1 MRNSGILMHI
11 TSLPSPYG
19 IGTMG
24 KAAREFVDF
33 LETSGQHCWQILP
46 ICPTGYGDSPYQSFS
61 TYAGNPYW
69 IDLDDLCEMGL
80 LKKEEYANR
89 FWGENPELVD
99 FGQIFVERFPVLRLA
114 VERLW
119 QTQGGLVKTFMEE
132 EKAWLEDYALFMALK
147 EENDGASWLSWEENI
162 RLRKVHA
169 MEDAK
174 VRLADGVRF
183 WVGMQY
189 LFFMQ
194 WRKLKAYANAKDV
207 LIIGDVPIYVALDS
221 VDVWADTKQFQLD
234 AETLTPTFVAGCP
247 PDGFSADGQLWGNP
261 LFKWDNMAKDGYQWW
276 IRRIAYQ
283 CATYDILRI
292 DHFRGF
298 DAYYAIPF
306 GDDTARFGHWE
317 KGPGLALFQA
327 VEKALGKQN
336 IIAEDLGFLTDDVKE
351 MLANT
356 GFPGMKVLLF
366 AFDSRDG
373 EQYFTHSYPVNSVA
387 YVGTHDNDTVIG
399 WFATAPEKDVAL
411 AKKYMRLQKDEGYHM
426 GAMRTLWASPSDLA
440 IIQMQDVLGLGV
452 ESRMNTPGT
461 MSGNWQWRM
470 KPNQLTEDLAQN
482 IYAEMEIYSRL
493 EWK

>member
-356 GFPGMKVLLF
+356 GFPV
-366 AFDSRDG
+366 
-373 EQYFTHSYPVNSVA
+373 
-387 YVGTHDNDTVIG
+387 
-399 WFATAPEKDVAL
+399 
-411 AKKYMRLQKDEGYHM
+411 
-426 GAMRTLWASPSDLA
+426 
-440 IIQMQDVLGLGV
+440 
-452 ESRMNTPGT
+452 
-461 MSGNWQWRM
+461 
-470 KPNQLTEDLAQN
+470 
-482 IYAEMEIYSRL
+482 
-493 EWK
+493 